1 MVTYSL
7 SENKL
12 TESEDDYMAQAYNKN
27 SFDKEA
33 IIERL
38 LQRGTLLTKTDIL
51 AVLNGL
57 EEVAADITKE
67 GGTINLPL
75 FHTSFSISGVFNG
88 PLDMFDNN
96 RHKFNINVNKGKIFR
111 DMESEIELEKVGTP
125 PPNNQIVEVKDSVSG
140 KINETLTP
148 NGVVEIFGTNI
159 KISGKD
165 PSCGLS
171 FIPASG
177 TESKVTTLVQNK
189 PSSLIAMVPALPKGK
204 YTVKIV
210 TQYSGGGALVKIP
223 RIVVFD
229 KTLTVV

>member
-7 SENKL
+7 TENKL
-12 TESEDDYMAQAYNKN
+12 TEREDDYMAQAHNKN

-57 EEVAADITKE
+57 EEVAVDIAKE

-88 PLDMFDNN
+88 PLDVFDHN
-96 RHKFNINVNKGKIFR
+96 RHKFNINVNKGKVFR
-111 DMESEIELEKVGTP
+111 DAENHIELEKIGMP
-125 PPNNQIVEVKDSVSG
+125 PPSNQIVEVKDSVSG
-140 KINETLTP
+140 KVNETLTP
-148 NGVVEIFGTNI
+148 SGVVEIFGTNI
-159 KISGKD
+159 KIDGKD
-165 PSCGLS
+165 MSCGLY
-171 FIPASG
+171 FVPTTGAE
-177 TESKVTTLVQNK
+177 TKAVTLVQNK
-189 PSSLIAMVPALPKGK
+189 PSAIIAIVPALPKGK

-210 TQYSGGGALVKIP
+210 TQYSGGGMLKNP
-223 RIVVFD
+223 RILLFD
-229 KTLTVV
+229 KTLTVA